1 MGTHPIF
8 ESDFDCLTVFR
19 MVLVLKTELNG
30 DLRRIPLHN
39 DFLTFDELHLMLCRV
54 YQAELTDDDKLK
66 YMDED
71 GDWVTIADSA
81 DLNFALESIRQ
92 RGVNT
97 LKVRIGGAQCGM
109 PDEIVT
115 ELKSIRDMSISV
127 LGNCNK
133 FLRKYRLVNST
144 PASPV
149 AKATTSTTA
158 QVVAATPESVVFEA
172 KEEVVATPVEALK
185 SFDPIQDE
193 SEPPIT
199 YVEPVS
205 PIVPQQLQQPPPPVV
220 AEVAPIE
227 PSAFENSFTP
237 SAGEPIACDL
247 SAAYPSGFQPTP
259 IEQMPV
265 APITPVA
272 AIVEPSVEVAEPV
285 IAQPPP
291 PPSQPT
297 PVLPVMQEQQHQPPV
312 APVEPELV
320 APVVQPVVPQ
330 SMFNAQPDTNAASS
344 FFNSAASVHSTDGF
358 NLSDRGSTTGSTAP
372 TPMPVV
378 PANPSPVMPAQVQQ
392 PPAPV
397 QQPVATP
404 TPPQVNQA
412 ASLHGQ
418 QQPYSP
424 YAQQQQYQQAPQ
436 QQQQQHQQ
444 PQQQQQQQGYGAPPV
459 SAAPPQQSAP
469 PQSAPPA
476 GPPTGM
482 PSGGYRLN
490 RGQRSVRPA
499 YQ

>member
-54 YQAELTDDDKLK
+54 YQADLTDDDKLK

-133 FLRKYRLVNST
+133 FLRKCTDRLVNST

-158 QVVAATPESVVFEA
+158 HLVAATPESVVFEA

-220 AEVAPIE
+220 AEVAPME

-259 IEQMPV
+259 IELMPV

-330 SMFNAQPDTNAASS
+330 SMFNAQPNTNAASS

-358 NLSDRGSTTGSTAP
+358 AICKTLS
-372 TPMPVV
+372 
-378 PANPSPVMPAQVQQ
+378 
-392 PPAPV
+392 
-397 QQPVATP
+397 
-404 TPPQVNQA
+404 
-412 ASLHGQ
+412 L
-418 QQPYSP
+418 
-424 YAQQQQYQQAPQ
+424 
-436 QQQQQHQQ
+436 
-444 PQQQQQQQGYGAPPV
+444 
-459 SAAPPQQSAP
+459 
-469 PQSAPPA
+469 
-476 GPPTGM
+476 
-482 PSGGYRLN
+482 L
-490 RGQRSVRPA
+490 
-499 YQ
+499 